1 MCGFDL
7 TGLERAVCPE
17 CGSELEL
24 AHHCHL
30 VRPVWGRGVRTG
42 LMAGAGVGGLT
53 LVREAAMSSSAR
65 GPGARP
71 MKLNEVVPA
80 SALLVMSVVGWAI
93 FARWGR
99 AFSGLSDAGQMAAAL
114 VVWGGVAGAAVWIFS
129 RP

>member
-1 MCGFDL
+1 
-7 TGLERAVCPE
+7 
-17 CGSELEL
+17 
-24 AHHCHL
+24 
-30 VRPVWGRGVRTG
+30 
-42 LMAGAGVGGLT
+42 
-53 LVREAAMSSSAR
+53 
-65 GPGARP
+65 

-99 AFSGLSDAGQMAAAL
+99 AFSGLSDAGQMAIAL